1 MVIILPDLQALASA
15 PIFASIIVHP
25 SPAAGVIF
33 QSVSVQTLVLR
44 QVSTSKHNRLLH
56 GQDIFRASSCLSSFN
71 SACHVPHSCYPSLI
85 SGLAAPTTLQAHAS
99 LGASVLLFLLCV
111 WLLQPTS
118 GGFSV
123 TSSDRLVRE
132 DLTKTPAQHS
142 LSIHSSSF
150 FFSRAPGLVVWYP
163 TPPPHRWVSVLS
175 PTPTLVH
182 SLVSRDR
189 SSVIT

>member
-1 MVIILPDLQALASA
+1 MVILLPDLQALASA

-25 SPAAGVIF
+25 SPAARVIF
-33 QSVSVQTLVLR
+33 QRVSVQTLVLR

-56 GQDIFRASSCLSSFN
+56 GQDIFGASSCLSSFN
-71 SACHVPHSCYPSLI
+71 SACHVPHCYPSLI

-111 WLLQPTS
+111 WLLQPMS

-132 DLTKTPAQHS
+132 DLTKTPAHHS
-142 LSIHSSSF
+142 LSILFLFIFLQQSSWSYCLVSHSSSTQ
-150 FFSRAPGLVVWYP
+150 AGVCLVPYPNLGAQPGV
-163 TPPPHRWVSVLS
+163 
-175 PTPTLVH
+175 
-182 SLVSRDR
+182 
-189 SSVIT
+189 